1 MDTLSFTL
9 PKNSGKIDL
18 SNIEFVRSSYIQEPM
33 ISLGFN
39 LFMMKNRE
47 KLQIVQNLPESQKR
61 VHFIFNDYDAFLVSQ
76 PDKSIKEYFQTTI
89 SKSIPITNNSYFKVW
104 EIICE
109 FSLLDSK
116 ESTVVISI
124 GDGPGSVIQS
134 LITYRNKFHS
144 KISSKDLYCV
154 LGILDEQKIDC
165 FSNSKIYK
173 DENIIREFNDVKLFK
188 KGFLKKTKDLYK
200 DKKYANLIVC
210 DGDMNWYNENYQE
223 QEMIELLFGE
233 IVFALNL
240 LEDGGSLVLKI
251 YDTFTMLTIRLIS
264 ILNTFFNEIHIYKP
278 LTSSQASSEKF
289 VIGKGFKS
297 NKNNINSLNKL
308 FEDIEKESFIVDINN
323 FEINDNMFKE
333 IIKINQT
340 VSDLQ
345 YQKINQMYSFLL
357 KKNFFG
363 VEYHEQVKKQIECNS
378 KWLAKYVKN

>member
-1 MDTLSFTL
+1 
-9 PKNSGKIDL
+9 
-18 SNIEFVRSSYIQEPM
+18 
-33 ISLGFN
+33 
-39 LFMMKNRE
+39 
-47 KLQIVQNLPESQKR
+47 
-61 VHFIFNDYDAFLVSQ
+61 
-76 PDKSIKEYFQTTI
+76 
-89 SKSIPITNNSYFKVW
+89 
-104 EIICE
+104 
-109 FSLLDSK
+109 
-116 ESTVVISI
+116 
-124 GDGPGSVIQS
+124 
-134 LITYRNKFHS
+134 
-144 KISSKDLYCV
+144 
-154 LGILDEQKIDC
+154 
-165 FSNSKIYK
+165 
-173 DENIIREFNDVKLFK
+173 
-188 KGFLKKTKDLYK
+188 
-200 DKKYANLIVC
+200 
-210 DGDMNWYNENYQE
+210 
-223 QEMIELLFGE
+223 
-233 IVFALNL
+233 
-240 LEDGGSLVLKI
+240 
-251 YDTFTMLTIRLIS
+251 MLTIRLIS